1 MKMHFQFLIC
11 IALLT
16 VLNVRHVIGDDD
28 DLPIP
33 RIVIMGQTGA
43 GKVTII
49 ENDSNSTSSDEF
61 SKIR

>member
-16 VLNVRHVIGDDD
+16 VLNVGHAIGDDD

-43 GKVTII
+43 GQFTI
-49 ENDSNSTSSDEF
+49 ENDSNSTSPDEF

>member
-1 MKMHFQFLIC
+1 MKMHFQFFLIC

-16 VLNVRHVIGDDD
+16 VLNVRHAIGDDD

-43 GKVTII
+43 GKVIG
-49 ENDSNSTSSDEF
+49 E
-61 SKIR
+61 